1 MANPIKGEIAF
12 EVEGQDYVLLLD
24 FNALCDLEDDFPG
37 LMDGTAEL
45 KSPKAIRRVFHAG
58 LAAHHPD
65 VTLQEAGSLIHAIG
79 LDGAGDL
86 VRRSFEAAF
95 PTAKGGDDAARPRKA
110 PAKAG
115 AGSGR

>member
-1 MANPIKGEIAF
+1 MANPVKGEIAF
-12 EVEGQDYVLLLD
+12 DVEGQEYILLLD

-65 VTLQEAGSLIHAIG
+65 VDLREAGSLIHAIG
-79 LDGAGDL
+79 LDVAGDI

-95 PTAKGGDDAARPRKA
+95 PVKGGDDTARPQKA

-115 AGSGR
+115 AGKGR